1 MDYTKQ
7 MSVEAFCMAVGV
19 NGCLLHQFSEEVWHL
34 TLVAHYP
41 KWNTEGN
48 VWEFHRGQLVAHGNP
63 EHPAL
68 YTRKSINKML
78 GLENIK
84 AFWDEYAR
92 NWEAYRHWQNEQIE
106 ADEIALEGTDGEEP
120 DDIADAV
127 FVADDVV
134 EVVRVEPEPNAG
146 IPPSNS
152 WYGSP
157 DGPYNQ

>member
-1 MDYTKQ
+1 
-7 MSVEAFCMAVGV
+7 
-19 NGCLLHQFSEEVWHL
+19 
-34 TLVAHYP
+34 
-41 KWNTEGN
+41 
-48 VWEFHRGQLVAHGNP
+48 
-63 EHPAL
+63 
-68 YTRKSINKML
+68 ML

-106 ADEIALEGTDGEEP
+106 ADDLELESKDGIVYDDETEEALDNM
-120 DDIADAV
+120 DVI
-127 FVADDVV
+127 ADDVV
-134 EVVRVEPEPNAG
+134 EVVRTEPEPSAG